1 MMIIPTATTTETMT
15 SVIAIRLFCW
25 PLNDDREA
33 AMELSPTWTMS
44 FRFIC
49 SVEGWFEVWWPVVS
63 DTFLNSS
70 SARVS
75 LSTTCWISTRL
86 ESIFF
91 SFFGRIIL
99 NRLAGGSVT
108 KKLDELETNWN
119 SRTCFLRCAS
129 GDKSIRRGKLAS
141 SYPLSNYVIWV
152 GNAAVSINNL
162 NTLKEAQRLFQ
173 FLPVPPRYHGCKPT
187 VNKSNHFYSIRR
199 TGETNLV
206 YKFYK
211 SSRTKK
217 KK

>member
-1 MMIIPTATTTETMT
+1 MKSNFFFFRKKKYISSWFDFLGNSSFFKKWMIFRETGDFLANLLLNQKSRVIFMQWGRFYAGSDSDDVTMLGFACGVIREWRLKVRRTIMMIIPTATTTETMT

-91 SFFGRIIL
+91 
-99 NRLAGGSVT
+99 
-108 KKLDELETNWN
+108 LE
-119 SRTCFLRCAS
+119 
-129 GDKSIRRGKLAS
+129 G
-141 SYPLSNYVIWV
+141 
-152 GNAAVSINNL
+152 
-162 NTLKEAQRLFQ
+162 LF
-173 FLPVPPRYHGCKPT
+173 
-187 VNKSNHFYSIRR
+187 
-199 TGETNLV
+199 
-206 YKFYK
+206 
-211 SSRTKK
+211 
-217 KK
+217 

>member
-1 MMIIPTATTTETMT
+1 MARRQRYVSEFIVC
-15 SVIAIRLFCW
+15 SRVIVHHL
-25 PLNDDREA
+25 LN
-33 AMELSPTWTMS
+33 LH
-44 FRFIC
+44 
-49 SVEGWFEVWWPVVS
+49 
-63 DTFLNSS
+63 
-70 SARVS
+70 SARVH
-75 LSTTCWISTRL
+75 
-86 ESIFF
+86 F
-91 SFFGRIIL
+91 FFGRIIL

-217 KK
+217 RNRCGRHSTSTALKKIIFPKLQHLP